1 MKLLGS
7 SVMIWLS
14 LAQSVAFTLLAR
26 PIVRILYGTEYLA
39 AVPVL
44 QILVWHTAFSYMGSV
59 RNIWILGEGKHDR
72 LWRINLSGALVN
84 ILLNGL
90 LIPIWGAKGA
100 AAASVLTQIFT
111 NFLLG
116 FLMREIRPNNR
127 LVLKGLNPVILW
139 EMLKNERLR

>member
-1 MKLLGS
+1 MPL
-7 SVMIWLS
+7 
-14 LAQSVAFTLLAR
+14 
-26 PIVRILYGTEYLA
+26 
-39 AVPVL
+39 
-44 QILVWHTAFSYMGSV
+44 GSV